1 MSTSNQDQP
10 PKRCSSCVHCLTF
23 EYGYSNWTV
32 EGKTRV
38 CMLHKHPEPEFDNW
52 YDENPADRYAEQCDS
67 FERGEGPYLDVDRED
82 IGDLSP
88 EARAWL
94 DSEQEH

>member
-1 MSTSNQDQP
+1 MSTSNQEQP
-10 PKRCSSCVHCLTF
+10 PKRCSSCVHCFTF

-52 YDENPADRYAEQCDS
+52 YDENPADRATSE
-67 FERGEGPYLDVDRED
+67 
-82 IGDLSP
+82 IGSWWSVSMRFAKASRIRLTK
-88 EARAWL
+88 A
-94 DSEQEH
+94 